1 MFLKELKLNHRKLGI
16 SYDNICPVLKQFTSS
31 YSYEIWMCHSNKINM
46 VLWLHILLF
55 GMCCVFHILSSLK
68 IKHWCD
74 CCYRLPWPSQKS
86 WHLSCRVPRSG
97 GRHHRSYGI
106 CDQFNEHATPC
117 WQSMHILG
125 PDFEQEW
132 FIFWK
137 RNLINWNEIHRN

>member
-1 MFLKELKLNHRKLGI
+1 MIIYVQCWNSSLHPILMKYGCVTVIKSI
-16 SYDNICPVLKQFTSS
+16 WYYDYTYCCS
-31 YSYEIWMCHSNKINM
+31 
-46 VLWLHILLF
+46 

-86 WHLSCRVPRSG
+86 RHLSCRVPRSG
-97 GRHHRSYGI
+97 RRHHRSYGI
-106 CDQFNEHATPC
+106 CDQFYEHATPC
-117 WQSMHILG
+117 WQSMHSLG

-137 RNLINWNEIHRN
+137 RNLINRNEIHRN

>member
-1 MFLKELKLNHRKLGI
+1 MIIYVQCWNSSLHPILMKYGCVTVIKSI
-16 SYDNICPVLKQFTSS
+16 WYYDYTYCCS
-31 YSYEIWMCHSNKINM
+31 
-46 VLWLHILLF
+46 

-97 GRHHRSYGI
+97 RRHHRSYGI

-137 RNLINWNEIHRN
+137 RNLINRNEIHRN

>member
-1 MFLKELKLNHRKLGI
+1 MIIYVQCWN
-16 SYDNICPVLKQFTSS
+16 SS
-31 YSYEIWMCHSNKINM
+31 LHPILMKYGCVTVIKSIWYNDYTYCCS
-46 VLWLHILLF
+46 

-97 GRHHRSYGI
+97 RRHHRSYGI
-106 CDQFNEHATPC
+106 CDQFYEHATPC

-137 RNLINWNEIHRN
+137 RNLINRNEIHRN

>member
-1 MFLKELKLNHRKLGI
+1 MIIYVQCWNSSLHPILIKYGCVTVIKSI
-16 SYDNICPVLKQFTSS
+16 WYYDYTYCSS
-31 YSYEIWMCHSNKINM
+31 
-46 VLWLHILLF
+46 

-106 CDQFNEHATPC
+106 CDQFYEHATPC

-137 RNLINWNEIHRN
+137 RNLINRNEIHRN

>member
-1 MFLKELKLNHRKLGI
+1 MIIYVQCWNSSLHPILIKYGCVTVIKSI
-16 SYDNICPVLKQFTSS
+16 WYYDYTYCSS
-31 YSYEIWMCHSNKINM
+31 
-46 VLWLHILLF
+46 

-106 CDQFNEHATPC
+106 CDQFYEHATPC
-117 WQSMHILG
+117 WQSMHSLG

-132 FIFWK
+132 FILWK
-137 RNLINWNEIHRN
+137 RNLINRNEIHRN

>member
-1 MFLKELKLNHRKLGI
+1 MIIYVQCWNSSLHPILMKYGCVTVIKSI
-16 SYDNICPVLKQFTSS
+16 WYYDYTYCCS
-31 YSYEIWMCHSNKINM
+31 
-46 VLWLHILLF
+46 

-86 WHLSCRVPRSG
+86 RHLSCRVPRSRR
-97 GRHHRSYGI
+97 RHHRSYGI

-137 RNLINWNEIHRN
+137 RNLINRNEIHRN

>member
-1 MFLKELKLNHRKLGI
+1 MIIYVQCWNSSLHPILIKYGCVTVIKSI
-16 SYDNICPVLKQFTSS
+16 WYYDYTYCSS
-31 YSYEIWMCHSNKINM
+31 
-46 VLWLHILLF
+46 

-97 GRHHRSYGI
+97 RRHHRSYGI
-106 CDQFNEHATPC
+106 CDQFYEHATPC

-132 FIFWK
+132 FILWK
-137 RNLINWNEIHRN
+137 RNLINRNEIHRN

>member
-1 MFLKELKLNHRKLGI
+1 MFLKELKLNHRKLGFPMI
-16 SYDNICPVLKQFTSS
+16 IYVQCWNSSLHPILMKYGCVTVIKSIWYYDYTYCCS
-31 YSYEIWMCHSNKINM
+31 
-46 VLWLHILLF
+46 

-97 GRHHRSYGI
+97 RRHHRSYGI
-106 CDQFNEHATPC
+106 CDQFYEHATPC

-132 FIFWK
+132 YIFWK
-137 RNLINWNEIHRN
+137 RNLENRNEIHKN

>member
-1 MFLKELKLNHRKLGI
+1 MIIYVQCWNSSLHPILMKYGCVTVIKSI
-16 SYDNICPVLKQFTSS
+16 WYYDYTYCCS
-31 YSYEIWMCHSNKINM
+31 
-46 VLWLHILLF
+46 

-68 IKHWCD
+68 LKHWCD

-97 GRHHRSYGI
+97 RRHHRSYGI

-137 RNLINWNEIHRN
+137 RNLINRNEIHRN

>member
-1 MFLKELKLNHRKLGI
+1 MIIYVQCWN
-16 SYDNICPVLKQFTSS
+16 SS
-31 YSYEIWMCHSNKINM
+31 LHPILMKYGCVTVIKSIWYNDYTYCCS
-46 VLWLHILLF
+46 

-106 CDQFNEHATPC
+106 CDQFYEHATPC

-132 FIFWK
+132 YIFWK
-137 RNLINWNEIHRN
+137 RNLENRNEIHRS

>member
-1 MFLKELKLNHRKLGI
+1 MIIYVQCWNSSLHPILMKYGCVTVIKSI
-16 SYDNICPVLKQFTSS
+16 WYYDYTYCCS
-31 YSYEIWMCHSNKINM
+31 
-46 VLWLHILLF
+46 

-137 RNLINWNEIHRN
+137 RNLINRNEIHRN

>member
-1 MFLKELKLNHRKLGI
+1 MIIYVQCWNSSLHPILMKYGCVTVIKSI
-16 SYDNICPVLKQFTSS
+16 WYYDYTYCCS
-31 YSYEIWMCHSNKINM
+31 
-46 VLWLHILLF
+46 

-97 GRHHRSYGI
+97 RCHHRSYGI

-132 FIFWK
+132 YIFWK
-137 RNLINWNEIHRN
+137 RNLENRNEIHKN